1 MKNKDIDIDWKD
13 KAIKRSRYIKELK
26 KRMKVIIKGRD
37 KWKTKYLI
45 EHKKFLQ
52 YKKEIE
58 SIKKKVV
65 NIIQV

>member
-13 KAIKRSRYIKELK
+13 KAIKRSRFIKELK
-26 KRMKVIIKGRD
+26 KRIKVIIKARN

-45 EHKKFLQ
+45 ERKKSLQ
-52 YKKEIE
+52 YQKEIE

-65 NIIQV
+65 NIIQI